1 MTKNSSG
8 TVVREAGFVQVPL
21 HRLAHG
27 RSGDKGN
34 RQNISVIAYDPS
46 VWPFLVDQVT
56 EERVLELF
64 RHRGVQKVIRYELP
78 NIQALNF
85 VIEDALEGGV
95 NAALALDTHGKTSSF
110 HLLSMMLDV
119 PAEIAALNPEISNA
133 SCKGGIE

>member
-1 MTKNSSG
+1 MTNNPSG
-8 TVVREAGFVQVPL
+8 TEVRETGYVQVPL

-46 VWPFLVDQVT
+46 VWPLLVDQVT
-56 EERVLELF
+56 EERVLDLF

-78 NIQALNF
+78 NIHALNF

-110 HLLSMMLDV
+110 RLLSMMLDV
-119 PAEIAALNPEISNA
+119 PDRIAALHPEISKA
-133 SCKGGIE
+133 SCKGGPV

>member
-8 TVVREAGFVQVPL
+8 TEVREAGYVQVPL

-110 HLLSMMLDV
+110 RLLSMMLDV
-119 PAEIAALNPEISNA
+119 PSEIAALNPEISKA
-133 SCKGGIE
+133 SCKGGTE